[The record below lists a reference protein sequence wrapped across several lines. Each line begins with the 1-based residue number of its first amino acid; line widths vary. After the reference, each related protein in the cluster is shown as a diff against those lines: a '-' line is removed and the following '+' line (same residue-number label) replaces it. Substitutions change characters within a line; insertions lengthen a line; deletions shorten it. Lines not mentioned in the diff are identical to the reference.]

1 MQIATKQEMTSEVID
16 RTEMK
21 RRRLAAAE
29 EMSMLL
35 GDTTACAIAKD
46 GRSYPAAKFHEGRI
60 AGLGELLRRVDAE
73 STEEQITDAAARL
86 RTDWERRPM
95 PGAGESREW
104 QSYRAGGVQAL
115 GEFAVSDA

>member
-1 MQIATKQEMTSEVID
+1 MLDRAEV
-16 RTEMK
+16 K

-29 EMSMLL
+29 EWSVLL

-46 GRSYPAAKFHEGRI
+46 GRSYPAGKFHEGRV
-60 AGLGELLRRVDAE
+60 AALGELLRRIDADA
-73 STEEQITDAAARL
+73 SAVQIADAAAGL
-86 RTDWERRPM
+86 RADWERRPM